1 MPFAAMWM
9 GLEIIILHEVS
20 QTEEKKYH
28 MVSLMHGRQ
37 KVIQVNYL
45 ENRNRFTDKENKL
58 MVMKKEEVG
67 YIESRLA
74 DVY

>member
-1 MPFAAMWM
+1 MWM
-9 GLEIIILHEVS
+9 GLEFIILREVS

-28 MVSLMHGRQ
+28 MVSLMHGMQ
-37 KVIQVNYL
+37 KVIQVNYS